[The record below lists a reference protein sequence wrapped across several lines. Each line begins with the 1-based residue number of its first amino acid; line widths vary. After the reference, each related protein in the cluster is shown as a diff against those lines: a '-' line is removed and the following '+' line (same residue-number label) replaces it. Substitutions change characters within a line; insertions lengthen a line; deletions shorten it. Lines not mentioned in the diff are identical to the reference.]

1 MLLPMNWLMCLGL
14 YISVARGDRPQMPS
28 KKLCNNC
35 QSITGKL
42 VLNMKIIQKTEHLLE
57 LNNREKCSWIVETYI
72 FDKKASTLTIQ
83 KRWMGVTQVVKRSLQ
98 EISQLEL
105 KETEDTEDY
114 KFYELRLLTNRGDRL
129 SLGKSVYRKEQQKM
143 ADLIRDYLNARSHS
157 GAL

>member
-1 MLLPMNWLMCLGL
+1 
-14 YISVARGDRPQMPS
+14 
-28 KKLCNNC
+28 
-35 QSITGKL
+35 
-42 VLNMKIIQKTEHLLE
+42 MKVIQKTEHLLE
-57 LNNREKCSWIVETYI
+57 LNNREKWNFIVETYI
-72 FDKKASTLTIQ
+72 FDKNASTLTIQ
-83 KRWMGVTQVVKRSLQ
+83 KRWMGVTQVVKRSLH

-143 ADLIRDYLNARSHS
+143 ADLIHGYLNARSHF